1 MGHVAIISDLHSN
14 LEALHEVLADIE
26 KRHVDEILCLGDI
39 IGYGPNPRESIDIA
53 KGFSFNL
60 LGNHEEAVLFL
71 AEDFNQKARQAV
83 DWTRDQL
90 NLADKD
96 VAENH
101 AMWNFLG
108 DLRKKVV
115 RGDVLYV
122 HGSPR
127 IPTRE
132 YVMPR
137 DVNNREKM
145 EEIFAQIPHVCFV
158 GHTHVPGV
166 FTDDFQFFHTSMI
179 QNQWK
184 LNARKTLI
192 NIGSVGQPRDGDNR
206 ASYVTFDGET
216 VEWHR
221 IPYDFEAT
229 MQKIRNSKGLPEY
242 LADRLREGR

>member
-1 MGHVAIISDLHSN
+1 MRVAIVSDIHSN
-14 LEALHEVLADIE
+14 IEAFHAVLRDIE
-26 KRHVDEILCLGDI
+26 KQRVDEILCLGDI
-39 IGYGPNPRESIDIA
+39 IGYGPNPRECIQIA
-53 KGFSFNL
+53 KNFVFNL

-90 NLADKD
+90 NSSAFDT
-96 VAENH
+96 AENH
-101 AMWNFLG
+101 EMWNFLG
-108 DLRKKVV
+108 DLKKKVQ

-145 EEIFAQIPHVCFV
+145 EDIFSQIPHVCFV

-166 FTDDFQFFHTSMI
+166 FTEDFQFFHTSML
-179 QNQWK
+179 QNTYKVQPQK
-184 LNARKTLI
+184 ILV

-216 VEWHR
+216 IDWHR
-221 IPYDFEAT
+221 IPYDFDTT
-229 MQKIRNSKGLPEY
+229 MEKIRAAKGLPEY